1 MSLFSRSPEYS
12 GSQIIKPQIFAD
24 FNTRFLLL
32 FSAFCLFLFAG
43 CLDKKSGNTE
53 NDEKIKPYPHMI
65 NIEEG
70 LKNSDQLKLSEIAD
84 SIKYVVLSKERK
96 VLIGSLSR
104 LQMTD
109 NHIYINSDGLV
120 MRFDL
125 SGRFLNSFGGIG
137 RGPEEYLEGSV
148 FSTTP
153 EDDKILIL
161 RSMMYD
167 YLLYE
172 PDGTYSGRKRLSYP
186 RNMFDFVAMSDS
198 SYLMTF
204 LFIGRVMNAE
214 VFKAMPAIAGLYDF
228 GGNPVSIIEHPL
240 KNKNISEAD
249 LKRIII
255 ANPGYS
261 FFNGRVVLFPEGDT
275 IYEVDARSD
284 YPGFIISWGQI
295 PHQQTY
301 DEKFYIQETRTSKVV
316 NYMPLFET
324 YSKAYFRGRNMNDYF
339 IFEYDKI
346 SGTSRSMPTSV
357 DNLGLINDLDGGTDY
372 FPRKTNRG
380 GDIWISYEDAIK
392 FKERHSDDFLS
403 SSVALHPDRKKKLRS
418 FVNDLKPD
426 DNPVLK
432 IVYLK
437 KQKAEK

>member
-1 MSLFSRSPEYS
+1 MIRNMSLFSRRLA
-12 GSQIIKPQIFAD
+12 QIEEPQISAD
-24 FNTRFLLL
+24 FYTRILVL
-32 FSAFCLFLFAG
+32 FFVFCLFLLAG
-43 CLDKKSGNTE
+43 CLNKKSGNTE
-53 NDEKIKPYPHMI
+53 NDEKIKPYPHII

-70 LKNSDQLKLSEIAD
+70 LKNNDQLKLSEIAD
-84 SIKYVVLSKERK
+84 SIRYVVLSKERK

-204 LFIGRVMNAE
+204 LFIGSVMNAE

-228 GGNPVSIIEHPL
+228 GGNPVRIIEQPL

-284 YPGFIISWGQI
+284 YPGFIISWGKI
-295 PHQQTY
+295 THQQTT
-301 DEKFYIQETRTSKVV
+301 DEKFYTQETMTGKVV

-324 YSKAYFRGRNMNDYF
+324 YRKAYFRGRNMNDYF

-346 SGTSRSMPTSV
+346 SGTCRSMLAEE
-357 DNLGLINDLDGGTDY
+357 DNIGLINNLDGGENY
-372 FPRKTNRG
+372 FPAKTNRM

-392 FKERHSDDFLS
+392 FKERHSEDFLS
-403 SSVALHPDRKKKLRS
+403 KSLALYPDRKEKLQL
-418 FVNDLKPD
+418 FVNELKPD

-437 KQKAEK
+437 NQKTE